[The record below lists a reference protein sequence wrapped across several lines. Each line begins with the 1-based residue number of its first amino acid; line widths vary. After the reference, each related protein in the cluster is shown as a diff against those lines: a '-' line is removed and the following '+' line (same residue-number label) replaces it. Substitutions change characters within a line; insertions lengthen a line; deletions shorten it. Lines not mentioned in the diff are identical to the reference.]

1 MHHSITPWPRP
12 GMQGLSSIDYTPEVL
27 QLLYS
32 FQAKSRQ
39 GRLTCNELIAYTQL
53 MRYHSDNI
61 VFHASRAPGP
71 DLIIWLYACIHGICA
86 RADQYFQLGRR
97 PQIHS

>member
-1 MHHSITPWPRP
+1 MDLKEFSQIKIDFFSSYAQYSIIPWPRP

-39 GRLTCNELIAYTQL
+39 GGLTCKAL
-53 MRYHSDNI
+53 
-61 VFHASRAPGP
+61 VP
-71 DLIIWLYACIHGICA
+71 
-86 RADQYFQLGRR
+86 
-97 PQIHS
+97 